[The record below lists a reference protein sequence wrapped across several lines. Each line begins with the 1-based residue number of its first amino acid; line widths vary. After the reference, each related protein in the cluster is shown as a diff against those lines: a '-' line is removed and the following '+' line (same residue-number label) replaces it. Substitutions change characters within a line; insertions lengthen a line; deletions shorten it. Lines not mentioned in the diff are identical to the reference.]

1 MSDAFASLLTALGD
15 DELVLGH
22 RHSEWTGY
30 APHLEEDVA
39 FSSIA
44 QDEIGHA
51 TAYYSL
57 LAKVTD
63 TDPDR
68 LALGRDKSGYRHA
81 VVCERPNREWGYTLA
96 RHWFYDTA
104 DEIRLGSLELC
115 ADEDLAALA
124 RKIRREER
132 YHLLHADSWM
142 KRIARGP
149 VEGRT
154 KLMDAIGDTLS
165 ESLGIFEPF
174 ELEEAAVKEG
184 LWPTPSDELR
194 ERFLQRAAEELDV
207 LGLPTEIHA
216 HAANDA
222 EFVASSSGDLIADQ
236 EGGDGGS
243 ADGQDTVALG
253 LGGRRGHHSA
263 DFDQLW
269 EDMTGQYRAHPGATW

>member
-1 MSDAFASLLTALGD
+1 VTEALTAVLTALGD
-15 DELVLGH
+15 DELILGH

-51 TAYYSL
+51 TAYFSL

-63 TDPDR
+63 SDPDR
-68 LALGRDKSGYRHA
+68 IALGRDKTEYRHA
-81 VVCERPNREWGYTLA
+81 ILCERPNHEWAYTLA
-96 RHWFYDTA
+96 RHWLYDTA
-104 DEIRLGSLELC
+104 DEIRLESIELC
-115 ADEDLAALA
+115 SEADLAALA

-142 KRIARGP
+142 KRVARGP

-154 KLMDAIGDTLS
+154 KLMDAIGEILP
-165 ESLGIFEPF
+165 ESLGIFEP
-174 ELEEAAVKEG
+174 LEQEEKAVKEG
-184 LWPTPSDELR
+184 LWPTPSAELR
-194 ERFLQRAAEELDV
+194 QRFLDRTGTALDH

-216 HAANDA
+216 HATERA
-222 EFVASSSGDLIADQ
+222 EFVASSSGDLIADGN
-236 EGGDGGS
+236 GGPADAPSSDGF
-243 ADGQDTVALG
+243 
-253 LGGRRGHHSA
+253 GGRRGRHTA

>member
-1 MSDAFASLLTALGD
+1 MSEALAAALTALGD

-51 TAYYSL
+51 TAYFTL
-57 LAKVTD
+57 LAKVIGS
-63 TDPDR
+63 DPDR
-68 LALGRDKSGYRHA
+68 IALGRDKGGYRHA
-81 VVCERPNREWGYTLA
+81 ILCERPNHEWAYTLA
-96 RHWFYDTA
+96 RHWLYDTA
-104 DEIRLGSLELC
+104 DEIRLESLEQC
-115 ADEDLAALA
+115 SDEELAALT

-142 KRIARGP
+142 KRVARGP

-154 KLMDAIGDTLS
+154 KLMDAIGGILP
-165 ESLGIFEPF
+165 EAMGIFEEI
-174 ELEEAAVKEG
+174 ELEETAVKEG
-184 LWPTPSDELR
+184 LWPTPSSELR
-194 ERFLQRAAEELDV
+194 QRFLDHTGSKLDE
-207 LGLPTEIHA
+207 LGLPTEIYA
-216 HAANDA
+216 HATERA
-222 EFVASSSGDLIADQ
+222 EFVASSSGDLIAEAGADAGQ
-236 EGGDGGS
+236 EPSPDE
-243 ADGQDTVALG
+243 
-253 LGGRRGHHSA
+253 LGGRRGRHTA